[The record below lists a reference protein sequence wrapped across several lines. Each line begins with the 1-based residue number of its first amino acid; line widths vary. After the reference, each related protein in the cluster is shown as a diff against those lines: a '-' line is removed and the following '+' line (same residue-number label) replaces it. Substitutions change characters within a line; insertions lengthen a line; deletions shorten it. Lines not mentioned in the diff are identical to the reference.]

1 METDDADADSDH
13 VVHNQDADANDGTAV
28 DDVEG
33 QEDLQQLMLKLHDEY
48 LALTATHAQPDTAG
62 NLVDEAFED
71 TMHHEPASTSDDCDV
86 DGLPEDVS
94 TAAAAVKSRDGETDT
109 STDVACMTGSQETGC
124 LLETAN
130 SDPDLEIIPRQD
142 DN

>member
-71 TMHHEPASTSDDCDV
+71 TMRNEPASTSDECDV
-86 DGLPEDVS
+86 GVLPEDEF
-94 TAAAAVKSRDGETDT
+94 TAAAAVKSRDGQTDT
-109 STDVACMTGSQETGC
+109 STDVACMTGPQETGC